1 MSARGG
7 HFRHAVA
14 EIFLQACTS
23 EIELGIMPEMKI
35 VRDEVDASGSLLAR
49 YRITELCIVSAY
61 LAAALAALAYSR
73 GALKYSDEREY
84 LVLGQNLLQY
94 SFYTFDG
101 IHPTAFRPPGYP
113 ALIAG
118 LWAIWP
124 SIYIL
129 KIFNLLCWA
138 ATGLVVGRV
147 AAALWGVQAGYL
159 GAFLFLIYLPDLYA
173 ATTLYPQPVVGLL
186 IILSAALIWPG
197 KRLAVGSQALLFV
210 LTTIQVLMVVNCIV
224 PAALLYTFAG
234 LRRQLSIQA
243 IVAAWCLLVLILLGI
258 CYINQ
263 NTVGAFALTTNFGLN
278 LVQGYNDNAMVDG
291 GALTD
296 ISAVAAQTGSGR
308 VPFDPAWY
316 EGMSEAARN
325 DFFKWSAIHWIES
338 HPGRALYLFIARL
351 LHWFAYQNYYAV
363 PLESRTLYAVAAGI
377 MFITYYPLLFAA
389 ALATWLS
396 EKPVRRSAAI
406 AWTVYLGAA
415 FSYAI
420 FYTRIRFR
428 LPFDPLLIA
437 LAPAAIFSMAQ
448 RLGLNVARTRQA
460 P

>member
-1 MSARGG
+1 
-7 HFRHAVA
+7 
-14 EIFLQACTS
+14 
-23 EIELGIMPEMKI
+23 MKI
-35 VRDEVDASGSLLAR
+35 ASDKADASASLLAR
-49 YRITELCIVSAY
+49 YPITELCIVCAY
-61 LAAALAALAYSR
+61 LAAALAALAYR
-73 GALKYSDEREY
+73 TDVLKYGDEREY
-84 LVLGQNLLQY
+84 LLLGKNLLQY
-94 SFYTFDG
+94 GFYTYDG

-138 ATGLVVGRV
+138 AMGLIVGRM
-147 AAALWGVQAGYL
+147 AAAFSGVRAGYL
-159 GAFLFLIYLPDLYA
+159 GAFLFLIYLPELYV

-197 KRLAVGSQALLFV
+197 KRLAVGSQALLV
-210 LTTIQVLMVVNCIV
+210 ALTTIQVLMVVNCIV
-224 PAALLYTFAG
+224 PGALLYMVAG
-234 LRRQLSIQA
+234 LRRQLSIKA
-243 IVAAWCLLVLILLGI
+243 IAAAWCLLVLVLLGI

-263 NTVGAFALTTNFGLN
+263 NTVGAFALTTNVGLN
-278 LVQGYNDNAMVDG
+278 LVQGYNDHAIVDG
-291 GALTD
+291 GARTD

-308 VPFDPAWY
+308 IPVDPAWY

-325 DFFKWSAIHWIES
+325 DFFKSSAIHWIES
-338 HPGRALYLFIARL
+338 HPDRALYLFIARL
-351 LHWFAYQNYYAV
+351 LHWFAYENYYAA
-363 PLESRTLYAVAAGI
+363 PLESRTLNAFAAGI

-389 ALATWLS
+389 ALATWLC
-396 EKPVRRSAAI
+396 EKPVRRAAAI
-406 AWTVYLGAA
+406 VWTVYLGAA

-428 LPFDPLLIA
+428 LPFDPFLIA

-448 RLGLNVARTRQA
+448 RLGLDVARTRQA

>member
-1 MSARGG
+1 M
-7 HFRHAVA
+7 
-14 EIFLQACTS
+14 
-23 EIELGIMPEMKI
+23 MPGMKI
-35 VRDEVDASGSLLAR
+35 ASDTADAGGSLFAR
-49 YRITELCIVSAY
+49 YPITELCIVGAY
-61 LAAALAALAYSR
+61 LAAALAALVYST
-73 GALKYSDEREY
+73 GVLKYGDEREY
-84 LVLGQNLLQY
+84 LLLGQNLLQY
-94 SFYTFDG
+94 GFYTYDG

-138 ATGLVVGRV
+138 AMGLIVGRM
-147 AAALWGVQAGYL
+147 AAALSGVRAGYL
-159 GAFLFLIYLPDLYA
+159 GAFLFLIYLPELYE
-173 ATTLYPQPVVGLL
+173 ATTLFPQPVVGLL

-197 KRLAVGSQALLFV
+197 KRLAVGSQALLVV

-224 PAALLYTFAG
+224 PVALLYMFAG
-234 LRRQLSIQA
+234 LRRQLSVKA
-243 IVAAWCLLVLILLGI
+243 IAAAWCLLVLILLGI

-278 LVQGYNDNAMVDG
+278 LVQGYNDHAIVDG
-291 GALTD
+291 GARTD
-296 ISAVAAQTGSGR
+296 ISAVAAQT
-308 VPFDPAWY
+308 A
-316 EGMSEAARN
+316 GMSEAARN

-338 HPGRALYLFIARL
+338 HPDRALYLFIARL

-363 PLESRTLYAVAAGI
+363 PLESRTLDAFAAGI

-406 AWTVYLGAA
+406 VWTVYLGAA

-428 LPFDPLLIA
+428 LPFDPFLIA